1 MLLLLVYMLV
11 PVTNM
16 FSLLPPGLNRRTY
29 DKHQVSVINECAQD
43 RQRMREM

>member
-1 MLLLLVYMLV
+1 MLLLVYMLI

-29 DKHQVSVINECAQD
+29 DKHQVSITTVLSMNE
-43 RQRMREM
+43 RKIEGE